1 MKKEN
6 KIKDIV
12 SSNKLNQDEKRKYD
26 EFINIMTD
34 IIIKYGKD
42 IID

>member
-1 MKKEN
+1 MKKDN
-6 KIKDIV
+6 KINDIA
-12 SSNKLNQDEKRKYD
+12 SLNKFNQDEKRKYD